1 MCSHGG
7 SISASPPPRPLRL
20 VSDESE
26 SSDKFVSVQLL
37 TLSCS
42 EPPRRQAS
50 VSDLTYMIN
59 AQHKQPLRTGAI
71 ASFPNLEALKRGFDK
86 VAGTLP
92 LFDPVE
98 YQQRYG
104 ANNQPP
110 NVLNMAL
117 RVFNEADDMSDDAW
131 YEKIVELVNS
141 HRDVLTRRGVRRISI
156 LICRPG

>member
-1 MCSHGG
+1 
-7 SISASPPPRPLRL
+7 
-20 VSDESE
+20 
-26 SSDKFVSVQLL
+26 
-37 TLSCS
+37 
-42 EPPRRQAS
+42 
-50 VSDLTYMIN
+50 MIN

-117 RVFNEADDMSDDAW
+117 RVFNEADDMSGPFVITDPLPMPPPVSDMS
-131 YEKIVELVNS
+131 Y
-141 HRDVLTRRGVRRISI
+141 
-156 LICRPG
+156 